1 MLSTSLIA
9 AHAPVIAAA
18 VITALGV
25 SLAIVLTQR
34 HHGHLTTDNVIGVQK
49 FHVNPTPRVGGVGI
63 YLGLL
68 LAGLLVKDPDAR
80 KILMTLLL
88 AGIPALAFGLLED
101 ITKRVGVLTR
111 LLATMASG
119 LLAWWISGVALNSLD
134 IPLLDDALTLLP
146 VAVLFTAFAVGG
158 VANTVNIIDGFHGL
172 ASGTVLI
179 ALLALAAIAG
189 RAGDAPL
196 ALVCALLAAAVAGFW
211 LVNFPWGKLFLGDG
225 GAYFAG
231 FALAWLALL
240 LPMRNPDVS
249 PWAGLM
255 VCAYPVIE
263 VIYSIMRRRQLRLS
277 PGAPD
282 SLHLH
287 SLVKTQVIRKK
298 LLHWSRRQRNAAVA
312 PLMWCFA
319 ALPAAMALAWYN
331 YPTHWLALGLLVCV
345 VVYHQLYK
353 RLAAARLR
361 ETRIG
366 LRANGRGLTPMPA
379 PTQPAPPAREDMVM
393 EEGRGQ
399 FRHDRLGD
407 STL

>member
-9 AHAPVIAAA
+9 DHAPALAAA
-18 VITALGV
+18 VLTALGV

-34 HHGHLTTDNVIGVQK
+34 HHGHLTTDSVIGVQK
-49 FHVNPTPRVGGVGI
+49 FHIHPTPRIGGVGI

-68 LAGLLVKDPDAR
+68 LAWLLVKDPDAR
-80 KILMTLLL
+80 RILMTLVL

-111 LLATMASG
+111 LLATMAG
-119 LLAWWISGVALNSLD
+119 GVLAWWMSGVALNSLD
-134 IPLLDDALTLLP
+134 IPLLDDALKLLP

-158 VANTVNIIDGFHGL
+158 VANAVNIIDGFHGL

-179 ALLALAAIAG
+179 ALLALAAIAAL
-189 RAGDAPL
+189 AGDAPL
-196 ALVCALLAAAVAGFW
+196 ALVCALVAAAVAGFW

-225 GAYFAG
+225 GAYFVG

-263 VIYSIMRRRQLRLS
+263 VIYSIVRRYQLRLS

-287 SLVKTQVIRKK
+287 SLVKTQIVRKK
-298 LLHWSRRQRNAAVA
+298 LAHWSRRRQNAAVS
-312 PLMWCFA
+312 PLMWGYA
-319 ALPAAMALAWYN
+319 ALPASMAVAWYDD
-331 YPTHWLALGLLVCV
+331 PTRWLVLGLLVCV
-345 VVYHQLYK
+345 VVYHQIYK

-366 LRANGRGLTPMPA
+366 LRAARRALTPTA
-379 PTQPAPPAREDMVM
+379 TSTQPVPLTP
-393 EEGRGQ
+393 
-399 FRHDRLGD
+399 
-407 STL
+407 